1 MKSGGGLAVQPQHAS
16 GLVPASAWLRR
27 MPQFTLAVFLVPI
40 GAGLLGTALPAFGWL
55 PGVASRRW
63 TLAPWRALWA
73 QPGIG
78 TAIGLTLTSGLS
90 ATVLAVLLVFGW
102 CAQRSQRSPGRLVRG
117 VMGPILAAP
126 HAAMA
131 IGVGFLLAP
140 SGWIVRLLSPWLTGW
155 HQPPD
160 IATVQDPHGI
170 ALTVGLLVKEIPY
183 LLLMSASAL
192 GQVPVQRQLDAA
204 AALGYGRSAAWFK
217 LVLPQIYPQLRLP
230 IYAVLAYALSVV
242 DMALILGPGNPPTLS
257 VLALRWFSSPHVRMY
272 FPAAAAA
279 LLQFGIV
286 AASIALWRGG
296 EVLVAR
302 LARRWIARGAR
313 HSVLEPLA
321 ALGRGIVVV
330 LALLGAASLLALAVW
345 SAASGWRFPDLL
357 PQRWSAAVWHQQA
370 ATVLWPLGTTLL
382 VAAAA
387 SAAALLL
394 VLGCLEQE
402 QRSGAPGGSRSLWL
416 LYVPLLV
423 PQIAFLFGTQVLFT
437 AMRLDGTLL
446 AVIWSHL
453 LFVLPYVFLS
463 LADPWRALDPRYAR
477 TALALGASPGRVF
490 LRIKL
495 PLLLRAV
502 LVAAVVGVAVSVD
515 QYLPTI
521 FAGAGRV
528 VTLTTEA
535 VTLASGGDRRVTGVF
550 AVLQSALPLVGY
562 GLAVLVP
569 RLQRRA
575 LRIRSAS

>member
-1 MKSGGGLAVQPQHAS
+1 MTNGGGLAVQPQQPS
-16 GLVPASAWLRR
+16 GLGQTSSWLRHA
-27 MPQFTLAVFLVPI
+27 PQLTVALFLVPI

-55 PGVASRRW
+55 PGVASRPW

-78 TAIGLTLTSGLS
+78 TAIGLTVTSGVS
-90 ATVLAVLLVFGW
+90 ATLLSVLLVFGW
-102 CAQRSQRSPGRLVRG
+102 CAHRSHRPPGRLARA

-131 IGVGFLLAP
+131 IGVAFLLAP
-140 SGWIVRLLSPWLTGW
+140 SGWVVRLLSPWLTGW

-160 IATVQDPHGI
+160 IATVQDPYGI
-170 ALTVGLLVKEIPY
+170 ALTVGLLVKEVPY
-183 LLLMSASAL
+183 LLLMSVSAL

-204 AALGYGRSAAWFK
+204 AALGYGRTGAWLK
-217 LVLPQIYPQLRLP
+217 LVLPQIYAQMRLP

-286 AASIALWRGG
+286 ALSIALWRAS
-296 EVLVAR
+296 EVLIAR
-302 LARRWIARGAR
+302 LARQWIARGAR

-321 ALGRGIVVV
+321 ALAHVLVGA
-330 LALLGAASLLALAVW
+330 LALLGAASLLALVVW
-345 SAASGWRFPDLL
+345 SGAAGWRFPDLL
-357 PQRWSAAVWHQQA
+357 PQRWSSAVWHAQA
-370 ATVLWPLGTTLL
+370 GTVLWPLGTTLL

-387 SAAALLL
+387 SATALLL
-394 VLGCLEQE
+394 VLACLEQE
-402 QRSGAPGGSRSLWL
+402 QRSGAHGRSRTLWL

-437 AMRLDGTLL
+437 ALRLDGTLL

-463 LADPWRALDPRYAR
+463 LADPWRALDSRYAR
-477 TALALGASPGRVF
+477 TALALGASPRRVF

-495 PLLLRAV
+495 PLLLRPV
-502 LVAAVVGVAVSVD
+502 LIAAAVGVAVSVD

-562 GLAVLVP
+562 GIAVLVP
-569 RLQRRA
+569 RMRRGS
-575 LRIRSAS
+575 LRVRSAS

>member
-1 MKSGGGLAVQPQHAS
+1 MTNGGGLAVQPQQPS
-16 GLVPASAWLRR
+16 GLGLTSSWLRHA
-27 MPQFTLAVFLVPI
+27 PQLTVALFLVPI

-55 PGVASRRW
+55 PGVASRPW

-78 TAIGLTLTSGLS
+78 TAIGLTVTSGVS
-90 ATVLAVLLVFGW
+90 ATLLSVLLVFGW
-102 CAQRSQRSPGRLVRG
+102 CAHRSHRPPGRLARA

-131 IGVGFLLAP
+131 IGVAFLLAP
-140 SGWIVRLLSPWLTGW
+140 SGWVVRLLSLWLTGW

-160 IATVQDPHGI
+160 IATVQDPYGI
-170 ALTVGLLVKEIPY
+170 ALTVGLLVKEVPY
-183 LLLMSASAL
+183 LLLMSVSAL

-204 AALGYGRSAAWFK
+204 AALGYGRTGAWLK
-217 LVLPQIYPQLRLP
+217 LVLPQIYAQMRLP

-242 DMALILGPGNPPTLS
+242 DIALILGPGNPPTLS

-286 AASIALWRGG
+286 ALSIALWRAS
-296 EVLVAR
+296 EVLIAR
-302 LARRWIARGAR
+302 LARQWIARGAR

-321 ALGRGIVVV
+321 ALAHVLVGA
-330 LALLGAASLLALAVW
+330 LALLGAASLLALVVW
-345 SAASGWRFPDLL
+345 SGAAGWRFPDLL
-357 PQRWSAAVWHQQA
+357 PQRWSSAVWHEQA
-370 ATVLWPLGTTLL
+370 GTVLWPLGTTLL

-387 SAAALLL
+387 SATALLL
-394 VLGCLEQE
+394 VLACLEQE
-402 QRSGAPGGSRSLWL
+402 QRSGAHGRSRTLWL

-437 AMRLDGTLL
+437 ALRLDGTLL

-463 LADPWRALDPRYAR
+463 LADPWRALDPRYAW
-477 TALALGASPGRVF
+477 TALALGASPRRVF

-495 PLLLRAV
+495 PLLLRPV
-502 LVAAVVGVAVSVD
+502 LIAAAVGVAVSVD

-550 AVLQSALPLVGY
+550 AVLQSTLPLVGY
-562 GLAVLVP
+562 GIAVLVP
-569 RLQRRA
+569 RMRRGS
-575 LRIRSAS
+575 LRVRSAS

>member
-1 MKSGGGLAVQPQHAS
+1 MTGGVTLAARAQRADDGRRPR
-16 GLVPASAWLRR
+16 AWLRHAPR
-27 MPQFTLAVFLVPI
+27 ITVALFLVPI

-55 PGVASRRW
+55 PGLHPRHW
-63 TLAPWRALWA
+63 TLSPWRALWA
-73 QPGIG
+73 APGFG
-78 TAIGLTLTSGLS
+78 TAVGLTLMSGLS
-90 ATVLAVLLVFGW
+90 ATILAVALVFGC
-102 CAQRSQRSPGRLVRG
+102 CAHLSHRPPGRLVRG
-117 VMGPILAAP
+117 LMGPILAAP

-160 IATVQDPHGI
+160 IATVQDPYGI

-183 LLLMSASAL
+183 LLLMSLSAL
-192 GQVPVQRQLDAA
+192 GQVPARRQLEVA
-204 AALGYGRSAAWFK
+204 AALGYGRTSAWLK
-217 LVLPQIYPQLRLP
+217 LVLPQLYAQLRLP

-242 DMALILGPGNPPTLS
+242 DMALILGPSNPPTLS
-257 VLALRWFSSPHVRMY
+257 VLALRWFSSPHVQMY

-279 LLQFGIV
+279 LLQLGIV
-286 AASIALWRGG
+286 AASIAAWRAG
-296 EVLVAR
+296 EVLIAS

-321 ALGRGIVVV
+321 ALARGVVGG
-330 LALLGAASLLALAVW
+330 LMLLGASSLLALAVW
-345 SAASGWRFPDLL
+345 SVAAVWRFPDLL
-357 PQRWSAAVWHQQA
+357 PQRWSGAVWHQQA
-370 ATVLWPLGTTLL
+370 GTILWPLGTTLL

-394 VLGCLEQE
+394 VLACLEQE
-402 QRSGAPGGSRSLWL
+402 QRCGAPVRSRMLWL

-437 AMRLDGTLL
+437 VLRLDGTLL

-463 LADPWRALDPRYAR
+463 LSDPWRALDPRYAR
-477 TALALGASPGRVF
+477 TALALGSSPARVF

-495 PLLLRAV
+495 PLLLRPV
-502 LVAAVVGVAVSVD
+502 LVAAAVGVAVSID

-528 VTLTTEA
+528 VTLTSEA

-550 AVLQSALPLVGY
+550 AVLQSVLPLAGY

-569 RLQRRA
+569 RLKRGPWRA
-575 LRIRSAS
+575 GSIS